1 MSNKKEAIFPD
12 GLIIKKKDTD
22 PDWVIGHLS
31 FKVEEFI
38 KFLTKHEKKGWV
50 NVEMKIGKESGKP
63 YTELDTWG
71 KPYTELD
78 TWEPKPQGDTPKK
91 TVAKSKP
98 QEVESPAE
106 GLPF

>member
-50 NVEMKIGKESGKP
+50 NVEMKIGKDS
-63 YTELDTWG
+63 G

-98 QEVESPAE
+98 QEIESPAE

>member
-50 NVEMKIGKESGKP
+50 NVEMKIGKDS
-63 YTELDTWG
+63 G

-78 TWEPKPQGDTPKK
+78 TWEPKPQGDTQNK

>member
-50 NVEMKIGKESGKP
+50 NVEMKIGKDS
-63 YTELDTWG
+63 G

-78 TWEPKPQGDTPKK
+78 TWEPKPQGDTQKK

>member
-1 MSNKKEAIFPD
+1 MSNKKEAIYPD
-12 GLIIKKKDTD
+12 GLILKKKDTD
-22 PDWVIGHLS
+22 PDWVIGKLS

-38 KFLTKHEKKGWV
+38 KFLTKYEKKGWV

-63 YTELDTWG
+63 YTELDTW
-71 KPYTELD
+71 
-78 TWEPKPQGDTPKK
+78 EPQPQGDTPKK

-106 GLPF
+106 DLPF

>member
-1 MSNKKEAIFPD
+1 MSNKKEAIFAD
-12 GLIIKKKDTD
+12 GLILKKKETD

-63 YTELDTWG
+63 YTELDTW
-71 KPYTELD
+71 
-78 TWEPKPQGDTPKK
+78 EPKPQGDAPKK
-91 TVAKSKP
+91 TVAESKA
-98 QEVESPAE
+98 QGVESPAKDE
-106 GLPF
+106 ALPF

>member
-38 KFLTKHEKKGWV
+38 KFLTKPT
-50 NVEMKIGKESGKP
+50 KIVTGKLASFL
-63 YTELDTWG
+63 LDMI
-71 KPYTELD
+71 
-78 TWEPKPQGDTPKK
+78 
-91 TVAKSKP
+91 
-98 QEVESPAE
+98 
-106 GLPF
+106 

>member
-12 GLIIKKKDTD
+12 GLILKKKDTD

-63 YTELDTWG
+63 YTELDTW
-71 KPYTELD
+71 
-78 TWEPKPQGDTPKK
+78 EPKPQGDAPK
-91 TVAKSKP
+91 
-98 QEVESPAE
+98 ENC
-106 GLPF
+106 G